1 MINMSYVIG
10 QINTELKKEIPLDRT
25 ILIYQNDLDKELTR
39 YSISYSTRSSNQEV
53 AKVLVEKGFLAKDD
67 TFPDEY
73 RLTMLGC
80 AERAKAEKRLESNGR

>member
-1 MINMSYVIG
+1 MIELSHVLSN
-10 QINTELKKEIPLDRT
+10 INTELKKEIPLDRT
-25 ILIYQNDLDKELTR
+25 ILIYQKDSDNELTR
-39 YSISYSTRSSNQEV
+39 YSISYSTRSKNQEV
-53 AKVLVEKGFLAKDD
+53 AKVLVEKEFLAID

>member
-53 AKVLVEKGFLAKDD
+53 AKVLVEKEFLAID

>member
-1 MINMSYVIG
+1 MIELSHIISD
-10 QINTELKKEIPLDRT
+10 INTELKKEIPLNRT
-25 ILIYQNDLDKELTR
+25 VLIYQKDLDNELTR
-39 YSISYSTRSSNQEV
+39 YSISYSTRSKNQEV
-53 AKVLVEKGFLAKDD
+53 AKVLVEKEFLAID

>member
-25 ILIYQNDLDKELTR
+25 ILIYQNDLDKEITR
-39 YSISYSTRSSNQEV
+39 YSISYSTRSKNQGV
-53 AKVLVEKGFLAKDD
+53 AKVLVEKEFLAID

>member
-1 MINMSYVIG
+1 MIELSHILSN
-10 QINTELKKEIPLDRT
+10 INTELKKEIPLDRT
-25 ILIYQNDLDKELTR
+25 ILIYQKDSDNELTR
-39 YSISYSTRSSNQEV
+39 YSISYSTRSKNQEV
-53 AKVLVEKGFLAKDD
+53 AKVLVEKGFLATD

>member
-1 MINMSYVIG
+1 MIDVSYVIG

-53 AKVLVEKGFLAKDD
+53 AKVLVEKEFLAID

>member
-1 MINMSYVIG
+1 MIELSHVLSN
-10 QINTELKKEIPLDRT
+10 INTELKKEIPLDRT
-25 ILIYQNDLDKELTR
+25 TLIYQKDSDNELTR
-39 YSISYSTRSSNQEV
+39 YSISYSTRSKNQEV
-53 AKVLVEKGFLAKDD
+53 AKVLVEKGFLATD

>member
-1 MINMSYVIG
+1 MIELSHVLSN
-10 QINTELKKEIPLDRT
+10 INTELKKEIPLDRT

-39 YSISYSTRSSNQEV
+39 YSISYSTRSKNQEV
-53 AKVLVEKGFLAKDD
+53 AKVLVEKEFLAID

>member
-1 MINMSYVIG
+1 MIELSHIISD
-10 QINTELKKEIPLDRT
+10 INTELKKEIPLNRT
-25 ILIYQNDLDKELTR
+25 VLIYQKDLDNELTR
-39 YSISYSTRSSNQEV
+39 YSISYSTRSKNQEV
-53 AKVLVEKGFLAKDD
+53 AKVLVEKGFLATD

>member
-1 MINMSYVIG
+1 MIELSHVLSN
-10 QINTELKKEIPLDRT
+10 INTELKKEIPLDRT
-25 ILIYQNDLDKELTR
+25 ILIYQKDLDNELTR
-39 YSISYSTRSSNQEV
+39 YSISYLTRSSNQEV
-53 AKVLVEKGFLAKDD
+53 AKVLVEKGFIATD

>member
-1 MINMSYVIG
+1 MIELSHIISD
-10 QINTELKKEIPLDRT
+10 INTELKKEIPLDRT
-25 ILIYQNDLDKELTR
+25 VLIYQKDLDNELTR
-39 YSISYSTRSSNQEV
+39 YSISYSTRSKNQEV
-53 AKVLVEKGFLAKDD
+53 AKVLVEKEFLAID

>member
-1 MINMSYVIG
+1 MIELSHVLSN
-10 QINTELKKEIPLDRT
+10 INTELKKEIPLDRT
-25 ILIYQNDLDKELTR
+25 ILIYQ
-39 YSISYSTRSSNQEV
+39 EV
-53 AKVLVEKGFLAKDD
+53 AKVLVEKEFLAID

>member
-1 MINMSYVIG
+1 MIELSHIISD
-10 QINTELKKEIPLDRT
+10 INTELKKEIPLDRT

-53 AKVLVEKGFLAKDD
+53 AKVLVEKSFLATD

>member
-1 MINMSYVIG
+1 MIELSHILSN
-10 QINTELKKEIPLDRT
+10 INTELKKEIPLDRT
-25 ILIYQNDLDKELTR
+25 ILIYQKDSDNELTR
-39 YSISYSTRSSNQEV
+39 YSISYSTRSKNQEV
-53 AKVLVEKGFLAKDD
+53 AKVLVEKEFLAID

>member
-1 MINMSYVIG
+1 MIELSHIISD
-10 QINTELKKEIPLDRT
+10 INTELKKEIPLDRT
-25 ILIYQNDLDKELTR
+25 ILIYQKDSDNELTR
-39 YSISYSTRSSNQEV
+39 YSISYSTRSKNQEV
-53 AKVLVEKGFLAKDD
+53 AKVLVEKEFLAID

>member
-1 MINMSYVIG
+1 MIELSHVLSN
-10 QINTELKKEIPLDRT
+10 INTELKKEIPLDRT
-25 ILIYQNDLDKELTR
+25 ILIYQKDSDNELTR
-39 YSISYSTRSSNQEV
+39 YSISYSTRSKNQEV
-53 AKVLVEKGFLAKDD
+53 AKVLVEKGFLATD

>member
-39 YSISYSTRSSNQEV
+39 YSISYSTRSSNQED
-53 AKVLVEKGFLAKDD
+53 AKVLVEKGFLATD
-67 TFPDEY
+67 TFPVEY

-80 AERAKAEKRLESNGR
+80 SERAKAEKRLESNGR

>member
-1 MINMSYVIG
+1 MIELSHILSN
-10 QINTELKKEIPLDRT
+10 INTELKNEIPLDRT
-25 ILIYQNDLDKELTR
+25 ILIYQKDSDNELTR
-39 YSISYSTRSSNQEV
+39 YSISYSTRSKNQEV
-53 AKVLVEKGFLAKDD
+53 AKVLVEKGFLATD

>member
-1 MINMSYVIG
+1 MIELSHVLSN
-10 QINTELKKEIPLDRT
+10 INTELKKEIPLDRT
-25 ILIYQNDLDKELTR
+25 ILIYQKDLDNELTR
-39 YSISYSTRSSNQEV
+39 YSISYSTRSKNQEV
-53 AKVLVEKGFLAKDD
+53 AKVLVEKEFLAID

>member
-1 MINMSYVIG
+1 MIELSHVLSN
-10 QINTELKKEIPLDRT
+10 INTELKNEIPLDRT
-25 ILIYQNDLDKELTR
+25 ILIYQKDSDNELTR
-39 YSISYSTRSSNQEV
+39 YSISYSTRSKNQEV
-53 AKVLVEKGFLAKDD
+53 AKVLVEKGFLATD